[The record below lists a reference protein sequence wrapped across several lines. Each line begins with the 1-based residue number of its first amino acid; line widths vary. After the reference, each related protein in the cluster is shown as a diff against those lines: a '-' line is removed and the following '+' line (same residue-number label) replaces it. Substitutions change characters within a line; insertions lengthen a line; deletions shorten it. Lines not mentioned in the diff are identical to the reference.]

1 MKHAACCFMFL
12 LINQSQWTT
21 AVSPDNRIRY
31 KHFVYLLFMKF
42 NQLNTDMNHYVS
54 LCPKCN
60 GVTNKVTYFL
70 NKLSKIVGFL
80 SQRLCR
86 QTVHKCD
93 HAVWEVMLG
102 KPTDNHSLLHVR
114 PSCYV
119 QYQITT
125 LVPVPARKQRTN
137 AQQIQLLTA

>member
-1 MKHAACCFMFL
+1 MK
-12 LINQSQWTT
+12 
-21 AVSPDNRIRY
+21 R
-31 KHFVYLLFMKF
+31 
-42 NQLNTDMNHYVS
+42 
-54 LCPKCN
+54 CN
-60 GVTNKVTYFL
+60 GVTDKVTYFL
-70 NKLSKIVGFL
+70 DKLSKIVGFL

-86 QTVHKCD
+86 KTIHKRD

-125 LVPVPARKQRTN
+125 LVPVPARKQRPN
-137 AQQIQLLTA
+137 AQQIQLPTACK